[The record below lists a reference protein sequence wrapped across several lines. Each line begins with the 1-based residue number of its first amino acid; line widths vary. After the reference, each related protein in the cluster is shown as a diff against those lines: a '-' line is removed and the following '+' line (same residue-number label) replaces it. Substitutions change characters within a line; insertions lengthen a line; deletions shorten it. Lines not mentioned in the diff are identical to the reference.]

1 MELSREGGGKIKLQT
16 RRIPCSSREAVV
28 TVMSYKNGIMTGCL
42 QHPRLDGKKEFH
54 SLSQMVLLLD
64 GLMDLESCPNPPPPF
79 IFPEYDGG
87 EKEEIFRIQILFREH
102 YTWQG
107 RLVWQRENREYVFH
121 SAIELIQLFDEM
133 LAG

>member
-1 MELSREGGGKIKLQT
+1 M
-16 RRIPCSSREAVV
+16 V

-87 EKEEIFRIQILFREH
+87 EKEEIFPWDFIDIGVTKEFL
-102 YTWQG
+102 
-107 RLVWQRENREYVFH
+107 QREWKRALEEIVTPNCRAECSGCGARAFGGGVCY
-121 SAIELIQLFDEM
+121 ENQD
-133 LAG
+133 